1 MCIAISLY
9 WCYNSFEVML
19 MSDLKNKERIGTS
32 LPIELAKQLREHSSE
47 TMVPISKIIEKAIE
61 EYLKSAK

>member
-1 MCIAISLY
+1 
-9 WCYNSFEVML
+9 ML